1 MNTRNPQPARVRL
14 APSPTGRTHLG
25 NGRTAL
31 YNYLLARQSGG
42 QFILRIEDTDQ
53 KRYQPD
59 AELEL
64 IESLR
69 SLGLD
74 WDEGPD
80 VGGPHAP
87 YHQSQRKDIYQ
98 GYAQQLIADGHAYYC
113 FCSPARIAD
122 LRREQQQN
130 KTPFLYDGLCRA
142 LAPADAARR
151 IAAGETFVVR
161 FRTPKEGS
169 ITSIDLLRGEITV
182 ENRLLDDTILVKSDG
197 LAVYHLAAMVDDH
210 LMEITHVLRGA
221 EWLPT
226 FPLHTHIYHAF
237 GWEQPVWVHLSL
249 FLKPSGKGKMS
260 KREATGLLND
270 GYSIFI
276 KDLLDLGY
284 LPEAI
289 INWVALMGWSYDD
302 HTEFFTTADLVE
314 KFSLNRLNPS
324 PAAINFSKL
333 DHFNGLH
340 IRSLTVPDLA
350 ARIKPYLLDAGYTV
364 ADETLLHIAP
374 IIQERLVT
382 LDDAVEKAGFFF
394 EDDVSPQPDEL
405 VGKKM
410 TPQESG
416 FAASR
421 AHDILLDLPV
431 LTHDTAEAPLRTL
444 ADDLGLKAGQLFG
457 ILRVAVTGQKV
468 SPPLLESMEILGK
481 DLVLQRLQNAISLLD
496 TYPPSEG

>member
-1 MNTRNPQPARVRL
+1 MNTHHPQPARVRL
-14 APSPTGRTHLG
+14 APSPTGRAHLG

-59 AELEL
+59 AEIEL
-64 IESLR
+64 IESIR

-87 YHQSQRKDIYQ
+87 YHQSRRKAIYQ
-98 GYAQQLIADGHAYYC
+98 QYAQKLIAEGHAYHC
-113 FCSPARIAD
+113 FCSPARTAN
-122 LRREQQQN
+122 LRRKQQQD
-130 KTPFLYDGLCRA
+130 KAPLLYDGHCRV
-142 LAPADAARR
+142 LAPAEAARR
-151 IAAGETFVVR
+151 ITAGEPHVVR

-169 ITSIDLLRGEITV
+169 TTSIDLLRGAITV
-182 ENRLLDDTILVKSDG
+182 ENRLLDDIILVKSDG

-237 GWEQPVWVHLSL
+237 GWEQPIWVHLSL

-276 KDLLDLGY
+276 KDLLDHGY
-284 LPEAI
+284 LPEAV

-302 HTEFFTTADLVE
+302 HTEFFTIADLVE
-314 KFSLNRLNPS
+314 KFSLDRLNPS

-333 DHFNGLH
+333 DHFNGVH
-340 IRSLTVPDLA
+340 IRSLSVPELTT
-350 ARIKPYLLDAGYTV
+350 RIKPYFLEAGYTV
-364 ADETLLHIAP
+364 ADETLLQVAP

-382 LDDAVEKAGFFF
+382 LDDALEKAGFFF
-394 EDDVSPQPDEL
+394 EDTVSPQPDEL

-410 TPQESG
+410 TPEESRL
-416 FAASR
+416 AAIR
-421 AHDILLDLPV
+421 AYEILLDLPV
-431 LTHDTAEAPLRTL
+431 LSHQSAESPLRAL

-481 DLVLQRLQNAISLLD
+481 DLVLLRLQNAISLLD
-496 TYPPSEG
+496 TLQPTED

>member
-1 MNTRNPQPARVRL
+1 MNTLHHHPARVRL

-59 AELEL
+59 AEVEL

-87 YHQSQRKDIYQ
+87 YHQSQRKHIYQ
-98 GYAQQLIADGHAYYC
+98 KYAQQLIAQGHAYYC
-113 FCSPARIAD
+113 FCSPTRIAD

-130 KTPFLYDGLCRA
+130 KAPLLYDGLCRT
-142 LAPADAARR
+142 LAPAEAARR
-151 IAAGETFVVR
+151 IAAGEPHVVR

-169 ITSIDLLRGEITV
+169 ITSVDLLRGAITV
-182 ENRLLDDTILVKSDG
+182 ENRLLDDIILVKSDG
-197 LAVYHLAAMVDDH
+197 LPVYHLAAMADDH

-226 FPLHTHIYHAF
+226 FPLHTHIYRAF
-237 GWEQPVWVHLSL
+237 GWQQPIWVHLSL

-260 KREATGLLND
+260 KREASGMLND

-276 KDLLDLGY
+276 KDLLEHGY
-284 LPEAI
+284 LPEAV

-302 HTEFFTTADLVE
+302 HTEFFTIPDLVS
-314 KFSLNRLNPS
+314 KFSLERLNSS

-333 DHFNGLH
+333 DHFDGLH
-340 IRSLTVPDLA
+340 IRSLSVPDLT
-350 ARIKPYLLDAGYTV
+350 ARIKPYFLEAGYTV
-364 ADETLLHIAP
+364 ADETLQQVTP

-394 EDDVSPQPDEL
+394 EDTVSPQPDEL

-410 TPQESG
+410 TPQESRL
-416 FAASR
+416 AADR
-421 AHDILLDLPV
+421 AYEILLDLPD
-431 LTHDTAEAPLRTL
+431 LSHDTTEAPLRAL

-481 DLVLQRLQNAISLLD
+481 DIVLQRLQNAISILD
-496 TYPPSEG
+496 TFPPAEV